1 MVLPHIKVTDSM
13 RQSGFTLIEV
23 VIVIVV
29 LGILGG
35 VAIPR
40 YHDMALDAR
49 TSSCK
54 AALGGLRS
62 GIALWEANQAIA
74 GDIVPT
80 WPPYD
85 SMAAHGVV
93 MSHRI
98 PKNPFQ
104 SDNNAPDSVVLGAT
118 KGVVVGTRGGWAY
131 NPGSG
136 EIWANTSTTI
146 PASGCNPET
155 ELGENTW

>member
-1 MVLPHIKVTDSM
+1 M
-13 RQSGFTLIEV
+13 RTSVARHNQSGFTLIEL

-40 YHDMALDAR
+40 YYDMALDAK
-49 TSSCK
+49 TISCR
-54 AALGGLRS
+54 AALGGMRS
-62 GIALWEANQAIA
+62 GISVWEAKEVLA
-74 GDIVPT
+74 GVVVAT

-85 SMAAHGVV
+85 SMATHGVV

-104 SDNNAPDSVVLGAT
+104 LDSNAPDSVVLGVT
-118 KGVVVGTRGGWAY
+118 KGVTVGTRGGWAY
-131 NPGSG
+131 NPSTG
-136 EIWANTSTTI
+136 EVWANTSTTI
-146 PASGCNPET
+146 PASGCAPET
-155 ELGENTW
+155 EIGENSW